1 MAMPMGPLPP
11 QIPNHIPGS
20 GYNNNT
26 QANWGY
32 PSPRSFPEVPPRRE
46 FRPASRF
53 QQAAPAMFDKPAP
66 MLVGQ
71 PPDIWAPRQASDMNI
86 LSSTGR
92 VETILPNGMKMV
104 TTLEANT
111 SRQGNFSTMA

>member
-11 QIPNHIPGS
+11 QIPNHIPGN
-20 GYNNNT
+20 GYNNT

-71 PPDIWAPRQASDMNI
+71 RPDIWAPRQASDMNI